1 MCSCAITTKTA
12 FLSTALTV
20 SKGSKR
26 GKLGVNM
33 RVFVYA
39 GIAAACCVLSNSGSA
54 QDSLRGDV
62 TTPVPTAPR
71 SSSPDAAGSSASA
84 VMRTNSMTVLDDKK
98 KLGPNDSVS
107 FRVVE
112 DRDNESQRLRVNDNG
127 ELEVPYVGLVPA
139 RGKSCKELAYTI
151 RSLLEKEYY
160 YHATV
165 ILAVDRVSE
174 KSKGRIYVYGAVKG
188 QGPQEI
194 PPDESYTVS
203 KAIIKAGGF
212 GDFANKRK
220 VKLTRK
226 NGQEFAIDLKRV
238 IEEGHTDE
246 DLDLQPDDQ
255 IYVPQRLINM

>member
-1 MCSCAITTKTA
+1 MKV
-12 FLSTALTV
+12 TV
-20 SKGSKR
+20 
-26 GKLGVNM
+26 
-33 RVFVYA
+33 FTIIIFA
-39 GIAAACCVLSNSGSA
+39 LSNFSLVA
-54 QDSLRGDV
+54 QETS
-62 TTPVPTAPR
+62 PSPTAAKALP
-71 SSSPDAAGSSASA
+71 PDLPTTST

-98 KLGPNDSVS
+98 RLGPNDYVS

-112 DRDNESQRLRVNDNG
+112 DRDNESQHLRVNDNG
-127 ELEVPYVGLVPA
+127 ELEVPYIGLVPA
-139 RGKSCKELAYTI
+139 EGKTCRELAYNI
-151 RSLLEKEYY
+151 KSALEREYY

-165 ILAVDRVSE
+165 ILAVDKVSE
-174 KSKGRIYVYGAVKG
+174 KSRGRIYVYGAVKA

-226 NGQEFAIDLKRV
+226 TGQESTVDLKRV

-246 DLDLQPDDQ
+246 DLELGPDDQ

>member
-1 MCSCAITTKTA
+1 MRACLYALVAAVCVFSANLMLAQEMTSPAPATPKPPSSDGPSTTT
-12 FLSTALTV
+12 ST
-20 SKGSKR
+20 
-26 GKLGVNM
+26 
-33 RVFVYA
+33 
-39 GIAAACCVLSNSGSA
+39 
-54 QDSLRGDV
+54 
-62 TTPVPTAPR
+62 
-71 SSSPDAAGSSASA
+71 
-84 VMRTNSMTVLDDKK
+84 VMRTNSMAVLDDKK
-98 KLGPNDSVS
+98 KLGSNDYIS

-112 DRDNESQRLRVNDNG
+112 DRDNDSQRLRVNDNG

-151 RSLLEKEYY
+151 KSLLEKEYY

-174 KSKGRIYVYGAVKG
+174 KSRGRIYVYGSVKA

-203 KAIIKAGGF
+203 KAIIRAGGF

-226 NGQEFAIDLKRV
+226 TGQESTVDLKRV
-238 IEEGHTDE
+238 IEEGHTEE
-246 DLDLQPDDQ
+246 DLEVGPDDQ